1 MGNANDPL
9 RGVADRD
16 YRNLIRKAVAQG
28 WTASTTAGGHIR
40 LDAPTGGASLFVAKT
55 SYGGRGER
63 NLRSLLRRHGVDC

>member
-1 MGNANDPL
+1 MGSQNDPL
-9 RGVADRD
+9 RGVNDRD

-28 WTASTTAGGHIR
+28 WSASTTNGGHIR
-40 LDAPTGGASLFVAKT
+40 LDGPTGQSLFVAKT